1 MVEDNVDV
9 AESFVML
16 LEIQG
21 HEVRAVY
28 TGPAALEVAATF
40 VPDVALIDLGLPGLD
55 GYEVARR
62 LRALPSLQATVLVAL
77 SGYGRDEDRRRA
89 QAAGFDHHL
98 TNRWTR
104 VRSTACC
111 WISMAPWEN
120 ARTSCSSA

>member
-1 MVEDNVDV
+1 
-9 AESFVML
+9 ML

-98 TNRWTR
+98 TKP
-104 VRSTACC
+104 VD
-111 WISMAPWEN
+111 P
-120 ARTSCSSA
+120 SAIDRLLLDLDGPLGERPHLLQ